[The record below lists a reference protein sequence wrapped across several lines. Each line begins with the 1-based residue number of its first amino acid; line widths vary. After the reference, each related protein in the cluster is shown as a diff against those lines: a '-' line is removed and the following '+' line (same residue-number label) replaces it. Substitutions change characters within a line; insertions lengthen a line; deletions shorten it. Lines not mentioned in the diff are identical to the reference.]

1 MKNQIVIHGTG
12 KQTRIALLENGELAQ
27 LFIEAPENQRTVGD
41 IYVAQVHKVMSGIR
55 AAFIDMG
62 TPKDAF
68 LHFSDVGDNLE
79 DYIEMLNGKGTVEK
93 AEAHNKRLNRRYGNQ
108 KNRRDN
114 NLSPGVQKQMRA
126 GDVLVPGQKLLV
138 QIVKEPIGSK
148 GPRVSTDIT
157 LAGRFVVLIP
167 KGDYVAVSKRIRS
180 YKERRRLKN
189 LVSDELPEGFG
200 VIVRTVAKG
209 QPDEALKQDIKEVL
223 TKWKKVLEDLK
234 TAKPPQLLYRDMD
247 MTDSLI
253 RDLFAKDYNNVLID
267 DPKIH
272 KQIKTYIGKV
282 APQMAPSIKLYKGKE
297 HIFEH
302 MNISQ
307 DVESVFSP
315 RVKMPSGGYLIF
327 EQTEAMYV
335 VDVNSGRYAAKRHQE
350 ENSLKTNLEAA
361 RGVAKQLR
369 LRDIG
374 GIIVVD
380 FIDLKSDTNRK
391 KVYDE
396 LKKEFKKDK
405 AKTNV
410 LPMSDF
416 GLVQITRQRIRPSV
430 VNSVSRVCPMCGGSG
445 NVVSSNTIIAD
456 IEAWLSKFAHSHKQ
470 YRQLDLYIN
479 PFLRSYLTRGLFSQR
494 MKWMFKYKLRL
505 NVIAEDT
512 VSMNDYK
519 FTITGNDADI
529 TEAVLHDKP
538 IETILKENEEEISR
552 LESTTK
558 VDSKD
563 LDVEKRPRKSSPTK
577 NNDNGNGNRRSKDN
591 LPDAFDVAKNY
602 ALKHHIDIKPVKH
615 SDDDQDVYEDE
626 DDDKSKNGNQSSQKD
641 SKDQKVSALSIAKK
655 YANRNDIDPD
665 ENLIDSDSDSDSDSE
680 SDDQDDS
687 DENQQKDDSDKAKQQ
702 QKSEKSDSNKN
713 DEEQKQDK
721 KETRA
726 GAFDVAKSYAN
737 SHDIDPDEMLKLYRE
752 KQAQPDDHDDDPEAE
767 EAVNDETDSANQDS
781 EPQADEQK
789 KDEPSDSVEQQE
801 TDSHEDSSTDE
812 KKADVAPAQTED
824 GKPKVNDIKA
834 ETFTSKTH
842 VVEGEEPQNMHGADE
857 TASETAQSDEDDQS
871 PVATQ
876 DHDADT
882 ESDEETV
889 AKTTESEV
897 PDDADDKNESESKE
911 EEDSA
916 EVPDEVK
923 SDDAAKTSEEQSS
936 EESDD
941 DDDYLISVESNI
953 EFEETETP
961 QVIEIEVHESSFS
974 ILKSK
979 LEAKTPKQENSPE
992 ESPESD
998 EKEKGNN
1005 GPAIRVSTTKKKK
1018 SKDN

>member
-79 DYIEMLNGKGTVEK
+79 EYIEMLNGKGTVEK

-505 NVIAEDT
+505 NVI
-512 VSMNDYK
+512 Y
-519 FTITGNDADI
+519 
-529 TEAVLHDKP
+529 
-538 IETILKENEEEISR
+538 R
-552 LESTTK
+552 
-558 VDSKD
+558 
-563 LDVEKRPRKSSPTK
+563 SS
-577 NNDNGNGNRRSKDN
+577 
-591 LPDAFDVAKNY
+591 
-602 ALKHHIDIKPVKH
+602 
-615 SDDDQDVYEDE
+615 
-626 DDDKSKNGNQSSQKD
+626 
-641 SKDQKVSALSIAKK
+641 
-655 YANRNDIDPD
+655 
-665 ENLIDSDSDSDSDSE
+665 
-680 SDDQDDS
+680 
-687 DENQQKDDSDKAKQQ
+687 
-702 QKSEKSDSNKN
+702 
-713 DEEQKQDK
+713 
-721 KETRA
+721 
-726 GAFDVAKSYAN
+726 
-737 SHDIDPDEMLKLYRE
+737 
-752 KQAQPDDHDDDPEAE
+752 
-767 EAVNDETDSANQDS
+767 
-781 EPQADEQK
+781 
-789 KDEPSDSVEQQE
+789 
-801 TDSHEDSSTDE
+801 
-812 KKADVAPAQTED
+812 
-824 GKPKVNDIKA
+824 
-834 ETFTSKTH
+834 
-842 VVEGEEPQNMHGADE
+842 
-857 TASETAQSDEDDQS
+857 
-871 PVATQ
+871 
-876 DHDADT
+876 
-882 ESDEETV
+882 
-889 AKTTESEV
+889 
-897 PDDADDKNESESKE
+897 
-911 EEDSA
+911 
-916 EVPDEVK
+916 
-923 SDDAAKTSEEQSS
+923 
-936 EESDD
+936 
-941 DDDYLISVESNI
+941 
-953 EFEETETP
+953 
-961 QVIEIEVHESSFS
+961 
-974 ILKSK
+974 
-979 LEAKTPKQENSPE
+979 
-992 ESPESD
+992 
-998 EKEKGNN
+998 
-1005 GPAIRVSTTKKKK
+1005 
-1018 SKDN
+1018 